1 MDFASMGQTLAKND
15 GVQMHLTGP
24 DGTTPLYAVKVKD
37 GWEVTTDP
45 DAKGAEPCIL
55 TVVGQDSRIYR
66 RRRHEMVD
74 ALRDRARQMK
84 SAQVEQ
90 EAMKMVSAGVT
101 GWSNIPWE
109 GNLLEFSNEN
119 LLKFLDSYRPAFD
132 QVNEFIAD
140 RTNFLRIG

>member
-15 GVQMHLTGP
+15 GVEMHLTGP
-24 DGTTPLYAVKVKD
+24 DGTTPLYAVKDKD
-37 GWEVTTDP
+37 RWTVTTDP
-45 DAKGAEPCIL
+45 DAKGAVPCIL
-55 TVVGQDSRIYR
+55 TVVGQDSRVYR

-74 ALRDRARQMK
+74 ALRNRTKQMK
-84 SAQVEQ
+84 SAQVEE

-109 GNLLEFSNEN
+109 GGLMEFSNEN
-119 LLKFLDSYRPAFD
+119 LLRFLDSYRPAFD